1 MKPVIA
7 IGCAFVV
14 SVLLASCGKP
24 VHSVDY
30 YKQHED
36 ERNAMLEKCKAD
48 PDLIAKDKNCR
59 AAGDAQALSGSFTA
73 SKPQKW

>member
-1 MKPVIA
+1 
-7 IGCAFVV
+7 
-14 SVLLASCGKP
+14 

-36 ERNAMLEKCKAD
+36 ERNAMLERCKAD
-48 PDLIAKDKNCR
+48 PDLIAKDENCR
-59 AAGDAQALSGSFTA
+59 AAGDAQALSGSFTP

>member
-1 MKPVIA
+1 MKRVIA
-7 IGCAFVV
+7 IGFACLV

-48 PDLIAKDKNCR
+48 PDLITTDENCR
-59 AAGDAQALSGSFTA
+59 SAGDAQALSGSFTH